1 MNAYKVWSGEGGYMI
16 VLADTPT
23 NAKLEYWS
31 NFMSPPS
38 EMFGAGAD
46 MRCHLI
52 EKDVESRN
60 VREYEKSRYY
70 DLIFAGITHPEWA
83 EELMAYDWRYDDQV

>member
-1 MNAYKVWSGEGGYMI
+1 MI

-31 NFMSPPS
+31 NFMSPLS
-38 EMFGAGAD
+38 EMFEAGAD
-46 MRCHLI
+46 MHCHLI

-70 DLIFAGITHPEWA
+70 DLIFAGITHPDWA
-83 EELMAYDWRYDDQV
+83 EERMFGGWWYDDLWFS